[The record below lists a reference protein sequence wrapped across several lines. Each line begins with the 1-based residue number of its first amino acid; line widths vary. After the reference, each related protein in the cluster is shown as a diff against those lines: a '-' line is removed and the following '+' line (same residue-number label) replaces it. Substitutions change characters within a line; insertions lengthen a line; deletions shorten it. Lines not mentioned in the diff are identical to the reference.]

1 MKAFIAI
8 VLSLFLYTSTYA
20 QDPQL
25 FENTWYLQKVVI
37 DGETFFPPHN
47 SEVSN
52 VRLEIWEDHFDTVV
66 CAILFG
72 EISNVDNTSITAFA
86 IGATLLD
93 CNLQV
98 NYIFEGI
105 YFGFY
110 GNLPVQTFQYT
121 IQPGAND
128 DLLLTLT
135 NDEGDLTYFGDVV
148 ILSIREINNLDVSI
162 YPNPVKDILNIDYDP
177 SDEIQSVDVYSL
189 LGELVKKKEHD
200 INQLDLSSLNSGVY
214 FLKIE
219 TVQGMLTKKIIKN

>member
-1 MKAFIAI
+1 MIRW
-8 VLSLFLYTSTYA
+8 L
-20 QDPQL
+20 
-25 FENTWYLQKVVI
+25 
-37 DGETFFPPHN
+37 
-47 SEVSN
+47 
-52 VRLEIWEDHFDTVV
+52 

-135 NDEGDLTYFGDVV
+135 NNEGDLAYFGDVV

-177 SDEIQSVDVYSL
+177 SNEIQSVDVYSL

>member
-1 MKAFIAI
+1 LAPLSKSAIMKAFIAI

-110 GNLPVQTFQYT
+110 GNLPV
-121 IQPGAND
+121 
-128 DLLLTLT
+128 
-135 NDEGDLTYFGDVV
+135 
-148 ILSIREINNLDVSI
+148 
-162 YPNPVKDILNIDYDP
+162 
-177 SDEIQSVDVYSL
+177 
-189 LGELVKKKEHD
+189 
-200 INQLDLSSLNSGVY
+200 
-214 FLKIE
+214 
-219 TVQGMLTKKIIKN
+219 